1 MKSAILSTAYLGPV
15 SYYSVLVQS
24 DNVLIEQHDSYHKQT
39 YRNRCRIL
47 GANGPLDL
55 VIPVVKNSGNKTL
68 VKDVRID
75 YSTLWQNNHWR
86 SLVSAYNSSP
96 FFEYYSHLIEP
107 FYQNR
112 WDFLIDFNNELTRL
126 LAELLQ
132 IDVDFR
138 LTDHFEK
145 LYPSAMDFRDSISP
159 KREAV
164 IDGTPILFNSYTQTF
179 SEKFGFVR
187 DLSSVDLLFN
197 CGPNSEGILRANL
210 SGI

>member
-1 MKSAILSTAYLGPV
+1 MKTAILSSAYLGPV
-15 SYYSVLVQS
+15 SYFSVLAQS
-24 DNVLIEQHDSYHKQT
+24 NEVLVEQYDSYHKQT

-55 VIPVVKNSGNKTL
+55 VIPVVKNSGKKTL

-86 SLVSAYNSSP
+86 SLSSAYNSSP
-96 FFEYYSHLIEP
+96 FFEYYAHLLEP
-107 FYQNR
+107 FYQKR
-112 WDFLIDFNNELTRL
+112 CDFLIDFNNGLTRL

-138 LTDHFEK
+138 MTDHFEK
-145 LYPSAMDFRDSISP
+145 LYPSSMDFRNSISP
-159 KREAV
+159 KRETV
-164 IDGTPILFNSYTQTF
+164 IDGNPVLFNSYTQTF

-187 DLSSVDLLFN
+187 DLSIVDLLFN
-197 CGPNSEGILRANL
+197 CGPNSEGILR
-210 SGI
+210 G